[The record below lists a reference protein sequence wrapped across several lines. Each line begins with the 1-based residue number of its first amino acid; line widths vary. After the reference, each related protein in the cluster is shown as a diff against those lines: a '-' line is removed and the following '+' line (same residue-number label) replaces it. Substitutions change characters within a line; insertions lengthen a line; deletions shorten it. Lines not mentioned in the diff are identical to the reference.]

1 MLDVTMK
8 APVQA
13 MNAEEPT
20 DSPAPAPTGKLLCIE
35 DDETSM
41 AIVEAMMKRFADIRL
56 TEATNG
62 ADGIRLARA
71 ERPDLVLLD
80 MHLPDMSGLEVVR
93 QLNPDIAANGLRVII
108 LTGDPLTMDVIKAMS
123 LGAFEYWVKPLT
135 LGVLESGIQRAL
147 AARRPSRRYPPK

>member
-1 MLDVTMK
+1 MS
-8 APVQA
+8 
-13 MNAEEPT
+13 T
-20 DSPAPAPTGKLLCIE
+20 DDLSESPLQVPAGKLLCVE

-41 AIVEAMMKRFADIRL
+41 AIVEVMMKRFPEIHL

-62 ADGIRLARA
+62 AEGIRLARS

-108 LTGDPLTMDVIKAMS
+108 LTGD
-123 LGAFEYWVKPLT
+123 
-135 LGVLESGIQRAL
+135 
-147 AARRPSRRYPPK
+147 

>member
-1 MLDVTMK
+1 MLNGMK
-8 APVQA
+8 ARVEA
-13 MNAEEPT
+13 INAEDPA
-20 DSPAPAPTGKLLCIE
+20 SPSPLPTGKLLCIE

-41 AIVEAMMKRFADIRL
+41 ALVEAMMQRFADIEL

-93 QLNPDIAANGLRVII
+93 QLNPDIAAGGLRVII

-135 LGVLESGIQRAL
+135 LDVLESGIQRAL
-147 AARRPSRRYPPK
+147 AARKGQRRHLPR

>member
-1 MLDVTMK
+1 MTTDD
-8 APVQA
+8 APEA
-13 MNAEEPT
+13 
-20 DSPAPAPTGKLLCIE
+20 PAPAPAGKLLCVE

-41 AIVEAMMKRFADIRL
+41 AIVEVMMKRFPEIQL

-62 ADGIRLARA
+62 KDGIRLARA

-135 LGVLESGIQRAL
+135 LDVLESGIKRAL
-147 AARRPSRRYPPK
+147 AARKGQRRYPPR